1 MMKYN
6 TSYTFANHTPTRT
19 LERAIRKLRFCREV
33 RRVATNFLL
42 FNYIRGFE

>member
-19 LERAIRKLRFCREV
+19 LERATRKLRFCKEV
-33 RRVATNFLL
+33 RRAGTNFLL
-42 FNYIRGFE
+42 SNYIRDFE